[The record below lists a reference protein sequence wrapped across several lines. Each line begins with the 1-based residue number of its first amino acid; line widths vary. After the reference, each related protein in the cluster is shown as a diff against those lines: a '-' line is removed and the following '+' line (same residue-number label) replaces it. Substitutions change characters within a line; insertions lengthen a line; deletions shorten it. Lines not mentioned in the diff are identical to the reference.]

1 MFADVPYPDGN
12 GPKNV
17 TRLYP
22 VLSDGKCPVVKSD
35 KTGYIPILNHIEPL
49 LNHWTIDGNP
59 YWTIPTSAHFAGWTV
74 PRIAAELIVVGIS

>member
-49 LNHWTIDGNP
+49 LNH
-59 YWTIPTSAHFAGWTV
+59 
-74 PRIAAELIVVGIS
+74 